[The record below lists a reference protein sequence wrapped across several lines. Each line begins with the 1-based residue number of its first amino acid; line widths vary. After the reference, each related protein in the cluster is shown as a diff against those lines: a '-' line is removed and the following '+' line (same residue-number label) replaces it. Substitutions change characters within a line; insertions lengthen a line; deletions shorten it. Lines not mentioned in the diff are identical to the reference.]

1 MTNQYLFGPEK
12 AHRRAADGRFAVES
26 TLRHQTEM
34 EALGQAIDPEIHR
47 QQARYSKLGRGVV
60 LALRHFR
67 SVVDNFLEQHVIQS
81 RFGKLTGLKEDDSW
95 RDTFPPQDPIKA
107 DESGS
112 PITRQPLEPGEF
124 LNDEVHEPASNGD
137 GLE

>member
-1 MTNQYLFGPEK
+1 MTNQYLFGPEN
-12 AHRRAADGRFAVES
+12 AHRRAADGRMTVES
-26 TLRHQTEM
+26 TRRHRTEM
-34 EALGQAIDPEIHR
+34 KALGQAIDSDSNR
-47 QQARYSKLGRGVV
+47 QPPHYSKLGRGVV

-67 SVVDNFLEQHVIQS
+67 SVVDGFLEQYVIES

-112 PITRQPLEPGEF
+112 PITRQPLEPDES
-124 LNDEVHEPASNGD
+124 LDDEVHEPASNGD
-137 GLE
+137 GLA